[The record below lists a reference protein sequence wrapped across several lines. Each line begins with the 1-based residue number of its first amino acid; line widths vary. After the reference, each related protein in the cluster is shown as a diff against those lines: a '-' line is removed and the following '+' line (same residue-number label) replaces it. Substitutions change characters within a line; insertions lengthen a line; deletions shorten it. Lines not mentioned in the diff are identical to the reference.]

1 MLRILTLISVVTLVS
16 ACSTLQVPNNANHK
30 HTQTLYFVIN
40 NLDDGEVMT
49 WNDNPTNT
57 HGSITVMMT
66 QAYGGKFC
74 RLVNSQV
81 TTSHRTKNFS
91 EYACSKDQGRTW
103 QFHPY

>member
-1 MLRILTLISVVTLVS
+1 MLRILILISALS
-16 ACSTLQVPNNANHK
+16 FLGACSTLHVPNNANHK
-30 HTQTLYFVIN
+30 HTQTVHFVIN

-57 HGSITVMMT
+57 SGSVMVMMT

-81 TTSHRTKNFS
+81 TTAHRTKNFS
-91 EYACSKDQGRTW
+91 EYACSNDNGRTW
-103 QFHPY
+103 QFYPH